1 MALPSWSL
9 RMVSI
14 RGYLGLETVLA
25 TPHDIRSAKGFRTGF
40 ALARSGLL
48 ISDFVVG
55 SSVPSVLYV
64 HLAMLSGWERY
75 SIHSHPASET
85 FVLLNIT
92 SESPARV
99 VLHPAA
105 PLGGGAAAHLPLSLG
120 YSSAS
125 VPANHAPAMYIA
137 TSPLANA
144 TRPS

>member
-14 RGYLGLETVLA
+14 RGDLGLETVLA

-40 ALARSGLL
+40 ALARSALP
-48 ISDFVVG
+48 ISDFVGG
-55 SSVPSVLYV
+55 SCVPSVLYV
-64 HLAMLSGWERY
+64 QVARLSGCDRN
-75 SIHSHPASET
+75 SIHSHAASET
-85 FVLLNIT
+85 FVWSNIT

-99 VLHPAA
+99 VLHPAT
-105 PLGGGAAAHLPLSLG
+105 PLGGGAAAHLPSSLG

-125 VPANHAPAMYIA
+125 VPANQAPAMYIA

-144 TRPS
+144 VRPS